1 MKTKIIHYCWFG
13 NQKKTCL
20 NMNCI
25 KSWKY
30 FFPDYK
36 VQLWN
41 ERNFD
46 VHSCLYTEQAYQK
59 YKYAFISDYV
69 RLYAL
74 YNFGGLY
81 FDTDYEVLKEFDN
94 ILDSELVMGFE
105 SVDKPLMA
113 MLYSPPKN
121 PLIKKL
127 MTQYELEPF
136 IDINGQL
143 NLKTNVDRMK
153 DLLIAEGVKFN
164 GEMQKFKY
172 GSIYPISY
180 FSPLAFETG
189 AINISENSYGIHVY
203 SGSWLS
209 EEQKNYFKLK
219 RGYGR
224 KMAKDIVTAHNIN
237 VKSTITYS
245 IIITFYKNTR
255 VLLACLDRLL
265 WSLSNRNDFEIIIV
279 NDNPNINLTN
289 VLKKY
294 KNFIDVINLKENLG
308 YSGACNVGSKKAI
321 GEFLIF
327 MDSDIIVTY
336 QWLDELLRCAQSNPN
351 FGAIS
356 SCTLRMQNNTV
367 EYFGMYLYESDS
379 IKPRYNFSNSTL
391 YTSEDKCCPIVTS
404 TCMLIKSSRFKQ
416 VGGFDELLYNS
427 HCDLDLSLRLAPYKN
442 YIAAKSIVYH
452 RSTTSGDIRTVSY
465 TKARS
470 LFYKKW
476 GNYDMRNLTINT
488 LKTLYSEF
496 SLLKTT
502 NYYVVINFG
511 TSVFSKEYIN
521 ALLEGLEVTAI
532 QQYNIRLST
541 TQKINLLDEV
551 DWLITLNSIP
561 IIYFCDQ
568 FTQLTDNYVWFQQR
582 EFKRDLIADMNGN
595 IIRIDSLV

>member
-13 NQKKTCL
+13 GQKKTKL
-20 NMNCI
+20 NINCI
-25 KSWKY
+25 KSWKHY
-30 FFPDYK
+30 FPDYK
-36 VQLWN
+36 VQLWS
-41 ERNFD
+41 EHNFS
-46 VHSCLYTEQAYQK
+46 VYSCLYTEQAYKQG
-59 YKYAFISDYV
+59 KYAFVSDYV

-74 YNFGGLY
+74 YNIGGLY
-81 FDTDYEVLKEFDN
+81 FDTDYEVLKRFDN
-94 ILDSELVMGFE
+94 ILDDELVMGFE
-105 SVDKPLMA
+105 SKDKPLMA
-113 MLYSPPKN
+113 MIYSPPKH

-127 MTQYELEPF
+127 MTQYETETF
-136 IDINGQL
+136 INNHGQF
-143 NLKTNVDRMK
+143 NLKTNVDRMR
-153 DLLIAEGVKFN
+153 DVLIAEGVQFN
-164 GEMQKFKY
+164 GEMQKFKN
-172 GSIYPISY
+172 GSIYPINY
-180 FSPLAFETG
+180 FSPLNFDTG
-189 AINISENSYGIHVY
+189 AICISENSNGIHVY

-209 EEQKNYFKLK
+209 EEQRKYFHFK
-219 RGYGR
+219 REYGR
-224 KMAKDIVTAHNIN
+224 NMAKNIITKHNRN
-237 VKSTITYS
+237 AKSTITYS
-245 IIITFYKNTR
+245 IIITFYKNTH
-255 VLLACLDRLL
+255 VLLACLERLL
-265 WSLSNRNDFEIIIV
+265 WSLSNRNDCEIIIV

-289 VLKKY
+289 VLKNY
-294 KNFIDVINLKENLG
+294 KNFIDIINLKENLG

-336 QWLDELLRCAQSNPN
+336 QWLDELLRCAQSNPD

-356 SCTLRMQNNTV
+356 SCTLRMQNNSV

-404 TCMLIKSSRFKQ
+404 TCMLIKSSIFKQ

-427 HCDLDLSLRLAPYKN
+427 HCDLDLSLRLAPHNN

-465 TKARS
+465 TKSRS

-476 GNYDMRNLTINT
+476 GNFDMRDLTIST
-488 LKTLYSEF
+488 LKTLYGEF
-496 SLLKTT
+496 KSLKTT
-502 NYYVVINFG
+502 NYYIIINFG
-511 TSVFSKEYIN
+511 TSVFSKHYIN
-521 ALLEGLEVTAI
+521 ALLESLDITAI
-532 QQYNIRLST
+532 QQYNIRLSN

-595 IIRIDSLV
+595 IIRIDTLV